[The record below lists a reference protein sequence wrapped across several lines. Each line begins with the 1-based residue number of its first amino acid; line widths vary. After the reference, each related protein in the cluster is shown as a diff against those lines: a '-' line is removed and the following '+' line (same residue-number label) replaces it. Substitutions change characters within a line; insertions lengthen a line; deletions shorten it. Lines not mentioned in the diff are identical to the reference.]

1 MPENTGNREIH
12 LKSRPKGMPTEDHFR
27 LVETPVPQPESG
39 EVLVRN
45 IFMSVDPY
53 MRARMREGKSYVEP
67 FQVGQPLDGGCVG
80 QVVRSEN
87 GPLEVGAYV
96 LGAKGWREYY
106 VSDGSDL
113 TRIDPGVAP
122 IQAFLGVVG
131 MTGMT
136 GYTGLLKF
144 GRPAEGDTVFVSA
157 AAGAVGSVVC
167 QVAKIKGCRVIA
179 SAGSEE
185 KLEWLKS
192 EAGVDETL
200 HYKQTDDL
208 TAELKRKSPDGIDI
222 YYENVGGDHLEAA
235 LANMNDAGRVV
246 MCGLIS
252 QYNAEESPC
261 GPGNLFNV
269 ITKRLT
275 MQGFIV
281 SDHMDEYD
289 AFLSDMA
296 EWIQAGEIRWKETVV
311 EGIEKAPEA
320 FIGLFHGEN
329 FGKMLVRVGPDPAV

>member
-1 MPENTGNREIH
+1 MTEKTINREIH
-12 LKSRPKGMPTEDHFR
+12 LKNRPKGMPAEENFQI
-27 LVETPVPQPESG
+27 VETPVPEPAPG
-39 EVLVRN
+39 EVQVRN

-53 MRARMREGKSYVEP
+53 MRGRMHEGKSYVEP
-67 FQVGQPLDGGCVG
+67 FQIGQPLDGGCVG
-80 QVVRSEN
+80 RVVRSEN
-87 GPLEVGAYV
+87 GPFPVGTYV
-96 LGAKGWREYY
+96 LGSKGWREYY
-106 VSDGSDL
+106 VSDGGEL
-113 TRIDPGVAP
+113 TRIDPKVAP

-131 MTGMT
+131 MPGMT

-144 GRPAEGDTVFVSA
+144 GRPKPGDTVFVSA

-185 KLEWLKS
+185 KLDWLKS
-192 EAGVDETL
+192 EAEVDQTI
-200 HYKQTDDL
+200 HYKQSRNL
-208 TAELKRKSPDGIDI
+208 TAELKQKSPEGIDI

-235 LANMNDAGRVV
+235 LANMNDSGRLV

-252 QYNAEESPC
+252 QYNAEKPPC

-289 AFLSDMA
+289 TFLSDMA
-296 EWIQAGEIRWKETVV
+296 KWMRAGSIKWKETVV
-311 EGIEKAPEA
+311 HGIEKAPEA

-329 FGKMLVRVGPDPAV
+329 FGKMLVKIGPDSPV

>member
-1 MPENTGNREIH
+1 MTEKTINREIH
-12 LKSRPKGMPTEDHFR
+12 LKSRPKGMPTEENFE
-27 LVETPVPQPESG
+27 LVEIPVPEPASG

-53 MRARMREGKSYVEP
+53 MRGRMREGKSYVEP

-80 QVVRSEN
+80 RVVRSEN
-87 GPLEVGAYV
+87 GPFTVGTYV
-96 LGAKGWREYY
+96 LGSRGWREYY
-106 VSDGSDL
+106 VSGGGEL
-113 TRIDPGVAP
+113 TRIDPEVAP

-131 MTGMT
+131 MPGMT

-144 GRPAEGDTVFVSA
+144 GRPQQGDTVFVSA

-185 KLEWLKS
+185 KLDWLRS
-192 EAGVDETL
+192 EAEVDQTIL
-200 HYKQTDDL
+200 YKQSRDL
-208 TAELKRKSPDGIDI
+208 AVELRQKSPGGIDI

-235 LANMNDAGRVV
+235 LANMSNSGRLI

-281 SDHMDEYD
+281 SDHMAEYD
-289 AFLSDMA
+289 TFLSDMA
-296 EWIQAGEIRWKETVV
+296 KWIQAGKIQWKETVV
-311 EGIEKAPEA
+311 DGIENAPEA

-329 FGKMLVRVGPDPAV
+329 FGKMLVKIGPDSAV